1 MELNDLKPIAENL
14 FLIMPQEDF
23 LSKDASDIEGAVQ
36 LVANQLASVLMQDFV
51 LPARV
56 SQIQAQV
63 AEGSLL
69 CQDCKHQLQL
79 HKQDQP
85 IHLKTIFGNAITL
98 SRHQYSCPT
107 CHAYP
112 SPADAQLGLIG
123 RQMTPRL
130 ALVVALCGASWS
142 YSVASAFLDFLLG
155 VEVSAKTV
163 ELVSADERVKQEALP
178 VEPLDQPPGVT
189 GCDGVLIR
197 GRQKG
202 QWLEMKVGCFFSNIL
217 PTSESRS
224 EVLDASFVAS
234 EVERWKEFVP
244 IVTEEAFRRG
254 LDCTEEIE
262 FVGDGAEGIWS
273 LQEMVFPYAKT
284 RLDLYHAKKKI
295 SHRTGQAYKNNP
307 AKEKHRAALTS
318 YLGSGEVAEAV
329 SYISKHNPRKGW
341 KKEAARKLINYL
353 KRHQSHIPNYE
364 QIKGAGGTVSSGLIE
379 KGNDLV
385 VVRRMKDRQMHWSRE
400 GAGPVIKHRTR
411 FINRGSKTRTGPY
424 DLAFC
429 RQAVQ

>member
-1 MELNDLKPIAENL
+1 
-14 FLIMPQEDF
+14 
-23 LSKDASDIEGAVQ
+23 
-36 LVANQLASVLMQDFV
+36 MQDFV
-51 LPARV
+51 VPARLK
-56 SQIQAQV
+56 QIHAEV
-63 AEGSLL
+63 AAGSLP
-69 CQDCKHQLQL
+69 CPDCKQLLQL
-79 HKQDQP
+79 HKPDQP
-85 IHLKTIFGNAITL
+85 IHLKTIFGQAITL
-98 SRHQYSCPT
+98 SRHQYVCPHCQT
-107 CHAYP
+107 YRNV
-112 SPADAQLGLIG
+112 ADSQLGLIG

-142 YSVASAFLDFLLG
+142 YAVASAFLDFLLG

-163 ELVSADERVKQEALP
+163 ELVTEDERVQQ
-178 VEPLDQPPGVT
+178 EPLPEEPLNQPPGVV

-197 GRQKG
+197 GRRKD
-202 QWLEMKVGCFFSNIL
+202 QWLEMKVGCFFSQISAI
-217 PTSESRS
+217 SESRS

-234 EVERWKEFVP
+234 EVEQWKAFVP
-244 IVTEEAFRRG
+244 VVTEEAFRRG

-295 SHRTGQAYKNNP
+295 GHRTGQAYKHNP
-307 AKEKHRAALTS
+307 AKEKHREALTKH
-318 YLGSGEVAEAV
+318 LESGEVDEAI

-353 KRHQSHIPNYE
+353 KRHKHHIPNYE
-364 QIKGAGGTVSSGLIE
+364 QIKAEGGTVSSGLME
-379 KGNDLV
+379 KGNDLI
-385 VVRRMKDRQMHWSRE
+385 VVRRMKDGLMHWTRK
-400 GAGPVIKHRTR
+400 GAAPVIKHRAM